1 MNKQPFIKSLLAEGA
16 ARCCTKRDLD
26 HLTGENSAI
35 HIENQDVQ
43 NNLASAEW
51 YYEI

>member
-1 MNKQPFIKSLLAEGA
+1 MNNQPFIKSLLAEAA

-35 HIENQDVQ
+35 RIENQDVQ
-43 NNLASAEW
+43 NNLESAEW